1 LWNAGRAGIVEGV
14 MASEGAFTTTSRRP
28 RPLALVAIVLLHLA
42 ALYGLG
48 KAFAPD
54 MTASVEDAVLS
65 TFTVTVDIPKPPP
78 PPPPPQAKPDSGAS
92 GEEGRKAVPREV
104 VAPKPKVVVKAAPP
118 APQASSTGS
127 ANSSGAS
134 AEGSGTGA
142 GGSGSGTGSGNGG
155 SGQGGG
161 IATRP
166 VWIGGAINNAR
177 DYPTPPGGRQARI
190 GTEVVVKVTVG
201 TDGRA
206 SNCSVFRPSPDA
218 QADAITCRLV
228 VERLRFK
235 PATDN
240 AGNPIAAP
248 FYWRQRWF

>member
-1 LWNAGRAGIVEGV
+1 
-14 MASEGAFTTTSRRP
+14 MASEGTFTTSRRRP

-42 ALYGLG
+42 ALYGLA
-48 KAFAPD
+48 KAFAPG

-65 TFTVTVDIPKPPP
+65 TFTVTVDLPKPPP
-78 PPPPPQAKPDSGAS
+78 PPPEAKPDSGAS
-92 GEEGRKAVPREV
+92 GEEGRKGVPRAV
-104 VAPKPKVVVKAAPP
+104 VAPKPKIVVKPAPP
-118 APQASSTGS
+118 APRASSTGS

-134 AEGSGTGA
+134 ENGSGTGA
-142 GGSGSGTGSGNGG
+142 GGTGMGTGSGTGG

-177 DYPTPPGGRQARI
+177 DYPTPAGGRQARI
-190 GTEVVVKVTVG
+190 GTEVIVKVTVG

-206 SNCSVFRPSPDA
+206 SNCSVYRPSPDA
-218 QADAITCRLV
+218 EADAITCRLV
-228 VERLRFK
+228 VQRLRFK
-235 PATDN
+235 PATDA
-240 AGNPIAAP
+240 AGNPVPAP

>member
-1 LWNAGRAGIVEGV
+1 
-14 MASEGAFTTTSRRP
+14 MASEGTFTTSRRRP
-28 RPLALVAIVLLHLA
+28 RPLALVAIVLLHLV

-48 KAFAPD
+48 KASAPG

-65 TFTVTVDIPKPPP
+65 TFTVTVELPKPPP
-78 PPPPPQAKPDSGAS
+78 PPPEAEPDSGKA

-104 VAPKPKVVVKAAPP
+104 VAPKPRVVVKPAPP
-118 APQASSTGS
+118 APRASSTGA

-134 AEGSGTGA
+134 EYGSGTGA
-142 GGSGSGTGSGNGG
+142 GGTGTGTGSGTGG

-161 IATRP
+161 VATRP
-166 VWIGGAINNAR
+166 VWVGGAINNAR
-177 DYPTPPGGRQARI
+177 DYPTPPGGRQARL
-190 GTEVVVKVTVG
+190 GTEVIVKVTVG

-206 SNCSVFRPSPDA
+206 SNCSVYRPSPDA
-218 QADAITCRLV
+218 EADAITCRLV

-235 PATDN
+235 PATDS
-240 AGNPIAAP
+240 AGNPVPAP